1 MRALNSMSARLT
13 AAAILTLGAS
23 VPLIAQMANASTA
36 ATGLSGAF
44 TARATGY
51 NAVAW
56 NPANLAMPGN
66 PGFSF
71 TLLALDGSAGLKP
84 IDLAR
89 LKPYTRK
96 CDSNTPDCN
105 FIP

>member
-1 MRALNSMSARLT
+1 MRALQMLGARLIVP
-13 AAAILTLGAS
+13 ALLLGAS
-23 VPLIAQMANASTA
+23 TVAGGQLANASTA

-71 TLLALDGSAGLKP
+71 TLLALDGSAGIKP
-84 IDLAR
+84 IDLNR
-89 LKPYTRK
+89 LQPYTKK
-96 CDSNTPDCN
+96 CDSSAPNCN
-105 FIP
+105 FI